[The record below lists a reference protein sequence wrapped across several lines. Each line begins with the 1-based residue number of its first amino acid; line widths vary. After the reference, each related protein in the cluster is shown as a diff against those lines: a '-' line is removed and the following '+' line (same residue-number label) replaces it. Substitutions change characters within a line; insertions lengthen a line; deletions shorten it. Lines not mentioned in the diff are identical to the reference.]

1 MPPRADNLA
10 VTRSNATTPSK
21 LLALQLALLVGG
33 AVSNVC
39 AQGVPVRA
47 SSVKKV
53 DQGIADAGPLNR
65 SLLQVPID
73 TRVDD
78 GFQQVFEVAASPHG
92 PVQYMRSAGG
102 LHAVFPQSEYINV
115 RDGILPVTPAGVV
128 YWIGPPPVMREKAS
142 AADPIENPDS
152 RIDRR
157 VYEAQRIDTS
167 ASAPRSDLAS
177 PPSSPTGTVEDHSY
191 RLSLL
196 WRLAEAEKV
205 RLGVQDQGETS
216 E

>member
-1 MPPRADNLA
+1 MPSRADNLA
-10 VTRSNATTPSK
+10 VKRSNTTTPSQF
-21 LLALQLALLVGG
+21 LALQLALVVGG

-47 SSVKKV
+47 SNVKKV

-128 YWIGPPPVMREKAS
+128 YWIGPPPAMRDARP
-142 AADPIENPDS
+142 AGDPGDSPDA

-157 VYEAQRIDTS
+157 VYEAQRIDTAASTSGSS
-167 ASAPRSDLAS
+167 AAP
-177 PPSSPTGTVEDHSY
+177 PPATPTRTVEDHSY